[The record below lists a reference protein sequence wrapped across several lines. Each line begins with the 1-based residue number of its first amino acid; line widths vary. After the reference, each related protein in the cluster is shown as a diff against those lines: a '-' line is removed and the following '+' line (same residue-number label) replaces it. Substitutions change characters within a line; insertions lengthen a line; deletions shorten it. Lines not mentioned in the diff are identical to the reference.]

1 MSNLPSD
8 DARGCIYELLPQG
21 VHVFSFTGKQTGMDE
36 FFEQLTNILT
46 SAPPDTPVLRYIV
59 SLATDDGQANVNELV
74 RRFRRLE
81 VALPQRPPGR
91 TAILHNG
98 NLLLTLMGTLVN
110 TLAPQRDQTRFFKR
124 EQYDDALA
132 WVLANE

>member
-1 MSNLPSD
+1 
-8 DARGCIYELLPQG
+8 
-21 VHVFSFTGKQTGMDE
+21 MDE
-36 FFEQLTNILT
+36 FFEQLTHILT
-46 SAPPDTPVLRYIV
+46 SASPDTPVLRYIV
-59 SLATDDGQANVNELV
+59 NLSTDDGQANVNELV

-110 TLAPQRDQTRFFKR
+110 TLAPQRDKTNFFR
-124 EQYDDALA
+124 RDQYEEALA
-132 WVLANE
+132 WVLGND